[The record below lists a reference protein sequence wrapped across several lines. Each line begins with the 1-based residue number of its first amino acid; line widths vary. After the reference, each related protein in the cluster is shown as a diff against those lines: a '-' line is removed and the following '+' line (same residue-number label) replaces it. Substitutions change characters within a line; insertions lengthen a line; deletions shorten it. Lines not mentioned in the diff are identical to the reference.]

1 MAIGFHSLGAR
12 GLWELLVADTAFG
25 PENLRCGNTAMLKEL
40 VWSYT
45 DERNDPQELEALL
58 LLGISP

>member
-1 MAIGFHSLGAR
+1 MSTFVCLAIA
-12 GLWELLVADTAFG
+12 ADTAFG